1 MKIKKIIRKKIEK
14 KERFVFG
21 KINTI
26 LLTSAL
32 IVIIIGFIIV
42 NSEKNLGAILLVIG
56 YAVLVPLSLL
66 VREKKSR
73 DKTISQKTQK

>member
-1 MKIKKIIRKKIEK
+1 MKGKKKIEK

-26 LLTSAL
+26 LLISAL

-42 NSEKNLGAILLVIG
+42 NSAKNLGAILLVLG

-73 DKTISQKTQK
+73 DKTISQKNQE

>member
-1 MKIKKIIRKKIEK
+1 MKGKKKIEK

-26 LLTSAL
+26 LLISAL

-42 NSEKNLGAILLVIG
+42 NSAKNLGAILLVLG

-73 DKTISQKTQK
+73 DKTVSQKNQK

>member
-1 MKIKKIIRKKIEK
+1 MKGKKKIEK

-26 LLTSAL
+26 LLISAL

-42 NSEKNLGAILLVIG
+42 NSAKNLGAILLVLG

-66 VREKKSR
+66 VREKKPK
-73 DKTISQKTQK
+73 DKTVSQKNQE

>member
-1 MKIKKIIRKKIEK
+1 KKIEK

-26 LLTSAL
+26 LLISAL

-42 NSEKNLGAILLVIG
+42 NSAKNLGAILLVIG

-73 DKTISQKTQK
+73 DKTVSQKNQK

>member
-1 MKIKKIIRKKIEK
+1 MKGKKKIEK

-26 LLTSAL
+26 LLISAL

-42 NSEKNLGAILLVIG
+42 NSAKNLGAILLVLG

-66 VREKKSR
+66 VREKKSK
-73 DKTISQKTQK
+73 DKTVSQKNQE

>member
-1 MKIKKIIRKKIEK
+1 MKGKKKIEK

-26 LLTSAL
+26 LLISAL

-42 NSEKNLGAILLVIG
+42 NSAKNLGAILLVLG

-73 DKTISQKTQK
+73 DKTVSQKNQE

>member
-26 LLTSAL
+26 LLISAL

-42 NSEKNLGAILLVIG
+42 NSAKNLGAILLVLG